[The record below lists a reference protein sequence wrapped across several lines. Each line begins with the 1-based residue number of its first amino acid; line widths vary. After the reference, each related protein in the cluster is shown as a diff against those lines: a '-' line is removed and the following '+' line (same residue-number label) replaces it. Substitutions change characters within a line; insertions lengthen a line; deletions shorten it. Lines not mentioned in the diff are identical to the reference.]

1 MASTLGSG
9 SSLVSTSIW
18 FSSATSTTSLTAASS
33 FTSSWTST
41 GASDT
46 KAMLSSVETASSGV
60 ETVVVVVVVVSFLT
74 ESFFAKM
81 LNLGLALFRRL
92 FFFSG
97 LAISFEI

>member
-1 MASTLGSG
+1 
-9 SSLVSTSIW
+9 
-18 FSSATSTTSLTAASS
+18 
-33 FTSSWTST
+33 
-41 GASDT
+41 
-46 KAMLSSVETASSGV
+46 MLSSVETASSGV
-60 ETVVVVVVVVSFLT
+60 ETVVVVVVVVSFST